1 VPAEFLFTA
10 SDRSE
15 HGMKAEY
22 FSNVELMGTPELA
35 RTDAGVNF
43 EWDKP
48 GQTPPALQNFSV
60 RWSGVLVPPTT
71 GDYLLGFTG
80 DDGYR
85 VSLDDTL
92 VVEDWKAHRPAST
105 LTKQV
110 HLEGGHA
117 YALKVEYYRFTGG
130 AEAKLIWSMIGK
142 AEQEAL
148 ATVRQ
153 ADLVVMALGLSPRI
167 EGEEMK
173 VDAEGFSG
181 GDRTSINLPVAQQ
194 AFLERVYAE
203 GKPIV
208 LVLMGGSAIA
218 VNWADDKIPAIL
230 EAWYPGGSGGT
241 AIAEALA
248 GDFSP
253 GGRLPV
259 TFYKSIDQ
267 LPAFDDYAMANR
279 TYRYFQGEVLYP
291 FGYGLSYTSFA
302 YTNPKVAS
310 TTVSANG
317 TVNVSVT
324 VANTGKV
331 AGDEVIQLYLAH
343 PGVPAAPA
351 RALQGIRRVHL
362 EPGQSQTIT
371 FPVSNRQ
378 LSIVDETGK
387 RRVPPGTV
395 QVWIGGGQPVSRAG
409 MPKPAGV
416 ATQFTVVGESS
427 LPD

>member
-1 VPAEFLFTA
+1 
-10 SDRSE
+10 
-15 HGMKAEY
+15 
-22 FSNVELMGTPELA
+22 
-35 RTDAGVNF
+35 
-43 EWDKP
+43 
-48 GQTPPALQNFSV
+48 
-60 RWSGVLVPPTT
+60 
-71 GDYLLGFTG
+71 
-80 DDGYR
+80 
-85 VSLDDTL
+85 
-92 VVEDWKAHRPAST
+92 
-105 LTKQV
+105 
-110 HLEGGHA
+110 
-117 YALKVEYYRFTGG
+117 
-130 AEAKLIWSMIGK
+130 
-142 AEQEAL
+142 
-148 ATVRQ
+148 VRQ
-153 ADLVVMALGLSPRI
+153 ADLVVIALGLSPRI